1 MKTNEFIKYFEYRGY
16 FVENLDGVIEVTKS
30 PFGWI
35 ILSLNKLNSTFNCD
49 YINFELLDY
58 EKKVEYY
65 KVIFEYLITPVKERE
80 D

>member
-1 MKTNEFIKYFEYRGY
+1 MKTRELIKYFEYRGY

-80 D
+80 

>member
-16 FVENLDGVIEVTKS
+16 FVENLDSVIEVTKS